1 MIDECSDVLLS
12 MDIVAIIYL
21 AILNLSTELSY

>member
-12 MDIVAIIYL
+12 MDIVAIIYF